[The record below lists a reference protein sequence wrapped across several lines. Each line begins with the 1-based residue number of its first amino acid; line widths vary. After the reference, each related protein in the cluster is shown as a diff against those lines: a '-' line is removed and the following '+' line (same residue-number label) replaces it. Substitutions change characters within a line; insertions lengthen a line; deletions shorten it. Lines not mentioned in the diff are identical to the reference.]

1 MCAYCFFTISLQL
14 YQTLALLSSPVD
26 LRGTN
31 YFEQLANCLNISTII
46 IIIICVSLN
55 MDFQN
60 WHLSKLRSNLIYQLS
75 TYLPTYLPTNQVSP
89 YLPTYLP
96 SLYLSTKSLP
106 TYLPTYLPNY
116 LPTLYL
122 TTYQLST

>member
-75 TYLPTYLPTNQVSP
+75 TYLPTYQPSLS
-89 YLPTYLP
+89 LPTYLP

>member
-75 TYLPTYLPTNQVSP
+75 TYLPTYLPTKSLPTYLPTKSLPVYQVSP

-96 SLYLSTKSLP
+96 TKSLP
-106 TYLPTYLPNY
+106 VYQVSPYLPT
-116 LPTLYL
+116 
-122 TTYQLST
+122 

>member
-89 YLPTYLP
+89 YLPTNQVSPYLPTYQVSTCLP
-96 SLYLSTKSLP
+96 SLSLP
-106 TYLPTYLPNY
+106 TYLPTYL
-116 LPTLYL
+116 